1 MLKRMI
7 AIGTTIIL
15 VGVMSYA
22 FAEKTTELYIPI
34 GKSPGLSGKYT
45 IIGKIEKVDYK
56 NRTLTMSNSSGI
68 YSVKVT
74 KTTVIFLDRS
84 NVKLTNLYGKFADCK
99 KDIMAEVR
107 FEKDSQA
114 KPAEWVKLQILR

>member
-34 GKSPGLSGKYT
+34 GKSPGLSDNYT
-45 IIGKIEKVDYK
+45 VLGTIEQVDYQ
-56 NRTLTMSNSSGI
+56 NGTFTMSNSSRI
-68 YSVKVT
+68 YSVTVT
-74 KTTVIFLDRS
+74 ERTMIFLDRS
-84 NVKLTNLYGKFADCK
+84 KIKQTSLYGTFADCK

-114 KPAEWVKLQILR
+114 KPAEWIKLLITR

>member
-34 GKSPGLSGKYT
+34 GKSPGLSDNYT
-45 IIGKIEKVDYK
+45 VLGTIEQVDYQ
-56 NRTLTMSNSSGI
+56 NGTFTMSNSSGN
-68 YSVKVT
+68 YSVTVT
-74 KTTVIFLDRS
+74 ERT
-84 NVKLTNLYGKFADCK
+84 
-99 KDIMAEVR
+99 
-107 FEKDSQA
+107 
-114 KPAEWVKLQILR
+114 ILG

>member
-45 IIGKIEKVDYK
+45 VVGKIEKADYK
-56 NRTLTMSNSSGI
+56 NRTFTMSNSSGI
-68 YSVKVT
+68 YSVTVT
-74 KTTVIFLDRS
+74 KRTVIFLDRS
-84 NVKLTNLYGKFADCK
+84 KVKLKNLYGTFADCK
-99 KDIMAEVR
+99 RDMMAEVR
-107 FEKDSQA
+107 FEEDSQA
-114 KPAEWVKLQILR
+114 KPAEWVKLQIDR